1 MGSME
6 GGQHMERPSVR
17 VKPMENLHGKTLKT
31 LNPLLLGRK
40 EEKRNNSLEGVEFPR
55 WLDQSPFSASP
66 LTL

>member
-1 MGSME
+1 
-6 GGQHMERPSVR
+6 MERGVGSTWR
-17 VKPMENLHGKTLKT
+17 DLQFESSQWKTCMEKTLKT